1 MMLREILLPIDLSH
15 AQCTVELIN
24 MAVGLAQGQPMK
36 VHLLYV
42 DQSLIHRAGYPHL
55 SQSSYAAHRQQA
67 EQGMADFLDALPEPL
82 QGVSHCCEGVAH
94 DQILETAEKLGVD
107 AIVMMARKPGLRS
120 YFIGSTAE
128 RVVRHAHCSVFIVRE
143 PDAVS

>member
-1 MMLREILLPIDLSH
+1 MIQNILVPVDLSH
-15 AQCTVELIN
+15 AQDTDALIR
-24 MAVGLAQGQPMK
+24 MAGTLGAGAAVK

-55 SQSSYAAHRQQA
+55 DEGSYEAHRQQA
-67 EQGMADFLDALPEPL
+67 EQTLQGVIDTLPAPL
-82 QGVSHCCEGVAH
+82 QGEYHCREGIAH
-94 DQILETAEKLGVD
+94 DQILETAEQLGVD

-128 RVVRHAHCSVFIVRE
+128 RVVRHAHCSVFIVRT
-143 PDAVS
+143 AVED